1 MKKLLLSIITGFFLL
16 SCGGNDGW
24 SNSDKTIFK
33 NAIKQSVPGHISKEM
48 ANDFT
53 DCMLEESMNKWSS
66 LEDLDRRGFE
76 YGREWGLK
84 LSAKCMKKIES
95 ESDK

>member
-1 MKKLLLSIITGFFLL
+1 MR
-16 SCGGNDGW
+16 GNDRW
-24 SNSDKTIFK
+24 SNSDKTKFK
-33 NAIKQSVPGHISKEM
+33 NEIKQSLPGHISKEM

-66 LEDLDRRGFE
+66 LEDLDRRGYE

-84 LSAKCMKKIES
+84 LSAKCMKKIVYV
-95 ESDK
+95 SDK

>member
-1 MKKLLLSIITGFFLL
+1 MKNLLLLTITGIFLL
-16 SCGGNDGW
+16 SCGGTDGW
-24 SNSDKTIFK
+24 SDSDKTKFK
-33 NAIKQSVPGHISKEM
+33 NEIKQSVPGNWGQELKD
-48 ANDFT
+48 DFC

-66 LEDLDRRGFE
+66 LEDLDKRGFE

-84 LSAKCMKKIES
+84 FGEKCMKKIVS